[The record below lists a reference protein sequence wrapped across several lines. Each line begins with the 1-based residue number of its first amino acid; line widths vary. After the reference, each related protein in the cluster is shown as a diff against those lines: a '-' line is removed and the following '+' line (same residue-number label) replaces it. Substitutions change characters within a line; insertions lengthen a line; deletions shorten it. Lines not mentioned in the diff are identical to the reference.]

1 MYFNMAILLHQ
12 WFVEIKFERK
22 FLCFP
27 KDIETMPRE
36 QIENLQ
42 VERLKWLVDYCIKNI
57 PFYNDRLSKAGIT
70 AEK

>member
-22 FLCFP
+22 FFMFFQ

-42 VERLKWLVDYCIKNI
+42 VERLKWLVDYCIKI
-57 PFYNDRLSKAGIT
+57 YHFIT
-70 AEK
+70 IGFLKQV